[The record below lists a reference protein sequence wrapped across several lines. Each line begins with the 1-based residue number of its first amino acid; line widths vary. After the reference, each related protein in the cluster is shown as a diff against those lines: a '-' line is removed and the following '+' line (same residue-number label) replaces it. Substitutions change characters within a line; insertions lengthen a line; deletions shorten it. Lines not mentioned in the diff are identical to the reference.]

1 MAIRAKTSAKPKP
14 QRATKRTKEYL
25 VDVEGRRVAVVL
37 PIREYERLV
46 ERIEDLEDLRAVR
59 EALEEGGEPIPW
71 EVVKAE
77 LQAKGKLP

>member
-1 MAIRAKTSAKPKP
+1 MAIKAETREKPKT
-14 QRATKRTKEYL
+14 QRARKRTKEYL

-59 EALEEGGEPIPW
+59 EALEEGGESIPW

-77 LQAKGKLP
+77 LRAKSKLP